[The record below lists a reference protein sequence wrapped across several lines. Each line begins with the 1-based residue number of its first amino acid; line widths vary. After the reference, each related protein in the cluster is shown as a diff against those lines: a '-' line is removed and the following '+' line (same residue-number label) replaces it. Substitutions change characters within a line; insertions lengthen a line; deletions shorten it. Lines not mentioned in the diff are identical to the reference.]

1 MIHNIPLLCR
11 MGFNKYTEHLGM
23 SDMKTMMKYLTA
35 ASFIVVAPFVN
46 ADDHSGTEMQTA
58 KESQVQMTK
67 KARHSANGLPV
78 KQLLLRAQTS
88 QASQVN
94 HFDANV
100 EARTLHLPALTQ
112 LR

>member
-11 MGFNKYTEHLGM
+11 MGFNKCTEHLGM
-23 SDMKTMMKYLTA
+23 SDMKTMMKYLIAT
-35 ASFIVVAPFVN
+35 SFIVVAPFVS
-46 ADDHSGTEMQTA
+46 ADEHSGTEMQTA
-58 KESQVQMTK
+58 QESQVQMTK
-67 KARHSANGLPV
+67 KARHRDNGLPV

>member
-11 MGFNKYTEHLGM
+11 MGFNKCTEHLGM
-23 SDMKTMMKYLTA
+23 SDMKTMMKYLNA

-46 ADDHSGTEMQTA
+46 ADDNSGTEMQTA

>member
-1 MIHNIPLLCR
+1 
-11 MGFNKYTEHLGM
+11 
-23 SDMKTMMKYLTA
+23 MKTMMKYLTT

>member
-1 MIHNIPLLCR
+1 MVIGKKPAPLQLLISLTIIR
-11 MGFNKYTEHLGM
+11 NKCTEHLGM

-88 QASQVN
+88 QAC
-94 HFDANV
+94 
-100 EARTLHLPALTQ
+100 R
-112 LR
+112 R

>member
-1 MIHNIPLLCR
+1 
-11 MGFNKYTEHLGM
+11 
-23 SDMKTMMKYLTA
+23 MKTMMKYLTA

-88 QASQVN
+88 QVSQVN

>member
-1 MIHNIPLLCR
+1 
-11 MGFNKYTEHLGM
+11 
-23 SDMKTMMKYLTA
+23 MKTMMKYLIATG
-35 ASFIVVAPFVN
+35 FIVVAPFVS
-46 ADDHSGTEMQTA
+46 ADEQSGTDMQTA
-58 KESQVQMTK
+58 QETQVQMTK
-67 KARHSANGLPV
+67 KARHNDNGLPV

>member
-1 MIHNIPLLCR
+1 
-11 MGFNKYTEHLGM
+11 
-23 SDMKTMMKYLTA
+23 MKTMMKYLTA

-46 ADDHSGTEMQTA
+46 ADDNSGTEMQTA